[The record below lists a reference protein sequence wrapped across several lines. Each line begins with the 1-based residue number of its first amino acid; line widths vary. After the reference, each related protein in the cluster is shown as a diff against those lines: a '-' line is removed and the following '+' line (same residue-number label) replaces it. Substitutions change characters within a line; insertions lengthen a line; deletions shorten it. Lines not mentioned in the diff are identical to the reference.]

1 MGVSFSEAFEKIKD
15 FLGVFAETVKT
26 VAEEIVQFFRENWK
40 MIKEKA
46 IELYGFKE
54 DMKIA
59 KRNHQKL
66 NFSRPRIC
74 HQVIERKPRHL
85 IRKVIH

>member
-1 MGVSFSEAFEKIKD
+1 MRSSLRDVYEQLKL
-15 FLGVFAETVKT
+15 FLSSFAEVVKT
-26 VAEEIVQFFRENWK
+26 VAKRIVQFFRENWK

-54 DMKIA
+54 DMEIA

-66 NFSRPRIC
+66 NFSRPRIR

>member
-1 MGVSFSEAFEKIKD
+1 VGDSLRDVRVSTCNSVLERLIK
-15 FLGVFAETVKT
+15 
-26 VAEEIVQFFRENWK
+26 FFRENWK

-54 DMKIA
+54 NMEIA

-66 NFSRPRIC
+66 NFSRPRIR
-74 HQVIERKPRHL
+74 HQVIKRKPRHL
-85 IRKVIH
+85 IRKVIQ